1 VVTVGKAEGR
11 EGQVLSTPLVKR
23 PSTARRPSTL
33 PRSLDELPE
42 HFTEKPMQ
50 EPTEQQKQMYEQ
62 GKEIAQEFIDLCK
75 DRRTPP
81 TVACFAIAE
90 FFAAILCNFIEEPEN
105 RELTFDSWVKLT
117 KDLVKDRALQYE
129 SLKGKAN

>member
-1 VVTVGKAEGR
+1 
-11 EGQVLSTPLVKR
+11 
-23 PSTARRPSTL
+23 
-33 PRSLDELPE
+33 
-42 HFTEKPMQ
+42 MQ
-50 EPTEQQKQMYEQ
+50 KPTEEQVQMYEQ

-75 DRRTPP
+75 ERSAPP
-81 TVACFAIAE
+81 TVACFAVAE

-129 SLKGKAN
+129 SMKGKAN